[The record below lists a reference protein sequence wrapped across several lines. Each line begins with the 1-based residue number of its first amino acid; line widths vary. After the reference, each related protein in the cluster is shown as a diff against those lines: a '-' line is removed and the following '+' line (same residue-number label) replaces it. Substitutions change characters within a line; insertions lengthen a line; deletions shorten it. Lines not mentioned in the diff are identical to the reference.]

1 MNSVPPGEIMGQV
14 HIADQSDKKAPE
26 TKGIDAW
33 KGYPA
38 NQFFKATT
46 IMSLTLRYP
55 SIDHLQ
61 AN

>member
-1 MNSVPPGEIMGQV
+1 MPPGEIMGRV
-14 HIADQSDKKAPE
+14 HIADRSDKASS

-33 KGYPA
+33 IFQA
-38 NQFFKATT
+38 T
-46 IMSLTLRYP
+46 IMSLALRYQ